1 MVHLKFIMFFKCSP
15 IRNSQ
20 SRGRGA
26 DGLFKKKLN
35 LLFLLGEEGGGGA
48 GGNPTVKKP
57 KHFSLSANMCQ
68 PGLFQRQK
76 IDNPLLSCL
85 R

>member
-15 IRNSQ
+15 VRNSQ

-26 DGLFKKKLN
+26 DGLFKKKVE
-35 LLFLLGEEGGGGA
+35 FAFFAWRGGGWGA

>member
-15 IRNSQ
+15 VRNSQ

-35 LLFLLGEEGGGGA
+35 LLFLLGEEGGTGRWQSNCEKA
-48 GGNPTVKKP
+48 ETFFIISKYVSAWS
-57 KHFSLSANMCQ
+57 FSTTEN
-68 PGLFQRQK
+68 
-76 IDNPLLSCL
+76 
-85 R
+85 